1 MIYCEA
7 IFQLPAH
14 STKESFYEM
23 ERVNFP
29 ETTVGESD
37 CLAYL
42 QGLNQ
47 LTNVY
52 PISQNICTSSSDT
65 SKHNLHVV
73 NLCPS
78 VLVCFFP
85 DLPDSQVT

>member
-7 IFQLPAH
+7 TFQLPAH
-14 STKESFYEM
+14 STKESFQET

-29 ETTVGESD
+29 ETTLGESD
-37 CLAYL
+37 GFAYL

-52 PISQNICTSSSDT
+52 PTSQNICTHSSDT
-65 SKHNLHVV
+65 SEHNLHIV
-73 NLCPS
+73 NLFPS
-78 VLVCFFP
+78 VF
-85 DLPDSQVT
+85 